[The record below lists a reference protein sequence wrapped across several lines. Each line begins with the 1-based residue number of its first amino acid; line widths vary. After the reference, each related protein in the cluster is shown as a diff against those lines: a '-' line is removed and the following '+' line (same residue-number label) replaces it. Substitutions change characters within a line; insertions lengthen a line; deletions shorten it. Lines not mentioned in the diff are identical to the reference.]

1 MGAAECTASS
11 CSHIPASQGFLAPL
25 KQASCSDPPAIK
37 DGLPLGKPR
46 LTTPTPL
53 PHLFLSLPHIPA
65 ARACS
70 RCSSLTACLTHPPHP
85 HTQQPTMR
93 AASILA
99 LGCYAAVSSA
109 KDVLDDIEESAQE
122 ATSSVASAVES
133 VTSSAIA
140 KPTFTVSIA
149 IGSSATATEPMLTRC
164 ASLPTSKLLSS
175 SSSPT
180 TGNRG
185 GRSHTQ
191 RRRAPRRSGHT
202 MASGP
207 LRSPLSSAALTATRV
222 SSSRTRLPTTPSPAS
237 STSPSPTRM
246 TPSSSST
253 RSSSRLASSAVVPT

>member
-1 MGAAECTASS
+1 
-11 CSHIPASQGFLAPL
+11 
-25 KQASCSDPPAIK
+25 
-37 DGLPLGKPR
+37 
-46 LTTPTPL
+46 
-53 PHLFLSLPHIPA
+53 
-65 ARACS
+65 
-70 RCSSLTACLTHPPHP
+70 
-85 HTQQPTMR
+85 MR

-109 KDVLDDIEESAQE
+109 KDVLEDIEDSAQD

-133 VTSSAIA
+133 VTSSAVS
-140 KPTFTVSIA
+140 KPTFTVSLA
-149 IGSSATATEPMLTRC
+149 IGSSLSLPAIATEPMLTRH
-164 ASLPTSKLLSS
+164 ASPPLSKLPSS

-180 TGNRG
+180 TGNPG

-202 MASGP
+202 TASGP
-207 LRSPLSSAALTATRV
+207 SRSPLSSAALRVTRV

-253 RSSSRLASSAVVPT
+253 RSSSRPASSAVVPT

>member
-1 MGAAECTASS
+1 
-11 CSHIPASQGFLAPL
+11 
-25 KQASCSDPPAIK
+25 
-37 DGLPLGKPR
+37 
-46 LTTPTPL
+46 
-53 PHLFLSLPHIPA
+53 
-65 ARACS
+65 
-70 RCSSLTACLTHPPHP
+70 
-85 HTQQPTMR
+85 MR

-133 VTSSAIA
+133 VTSSAVS
-140 KPTFTVSIA
+140 KPTFTVSTA
-149 IGSSATATEPMLTRC
+149 IGSSAIATQPMLILHL
-164 ASLPTSKLLSS
+164 SPPLSKLPSS

-180 TGNRG
+180 TGNPG

-202 MASGP
+202 TASGP
-207 LRSPLSSAALTATRV
+207 LRSPLSFVALMATRV

-246 TPSSSST
+246 TLLSSST
-253 RSSSRLASSAVVPT
+253 RSSSRPASSAVVPT